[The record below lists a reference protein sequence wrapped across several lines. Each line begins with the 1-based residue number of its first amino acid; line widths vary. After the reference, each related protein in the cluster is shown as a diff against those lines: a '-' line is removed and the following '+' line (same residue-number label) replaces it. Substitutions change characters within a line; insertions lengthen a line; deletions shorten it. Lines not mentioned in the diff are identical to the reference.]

1 MEELRPGLWRW
12 TAWHDEWEE
21 EVGSLAL
28 ETDDGL
34 VLVDPLEPPK
44 QFRKPDHVLLTVF
57 WHGRST
63 GDLKAKRVW
72 APTRSA
78 KPLAN
83 RGVNVTDVFGVDD
96 ELPGRIRAFQTARAS
111 EVVFWVP
118 AHRAVV
124 VGDVL
129 LGAGARPRATSE
141 RLRLCPERWIGKATH
156 ADLRESLRPLL
167 ELAVQRV
174 LVAHGDPVLRGGKRA
189 LEQVLGAHT

>member
-21 EVGSLAL
+21 DVGSLAL

-34 VLVDPLEPPK
+34 VLVDPLDPPK

-57 WHGRST
+57 WHGRSA
-63 GDLKAKRVW
+63 GELRARIW
-72 APTRSA
+72 APGRSV

-83 RGVNVTDVFGVDD
+83 RGVDVTDGFGVDD
-96 ELPGRIRAFQTARAS
+96 ELPGGIRSFQTARAS

-124 VGDVL
+124 AGDVL
-129 LGAGARPRATSE
+129 LGAGARPRPTSDP
-141 RLRLCPERWIGKATH
+141 LRLCPERWLGKATH
-156 ADLRESLRPLL
+156 DDLRVSLLPLL
-167 ELAVQRV
+167 ELPVQRV
-174 LVAHGDPVLRGGKRA
+174 LVAHGDPVPRGGKRA
-189 LEQVLGAHT
+189 LERVLGAHA